1 LSIPSAVAAHRAARG
16 TNLLSALLVT
26 LSVVGCAPANNPPAS
41 SDATETSTVTNLTTS
56 AVSEA
61 GAATEAASATPRES
75 ATATP
80 SAPAAAPAPP
90 AAEPAA
96 AATPAAAPVGA
107 PSNKVLLGSGDLLT
121 GIPGEGPLT
130 VEQIR
135 TWLDNP
141 RNHETLEPELPLG
154 LAAGQASIKGLD
166 KNPLTRAKIELGRQ
180 LYFDGRLSSDGTI
193 SCASCHDPAEGFA
206 KHTQFGIG
214 VEGQQGGRN
223 SPVSYNRILSDL
235 QFWDGRAPSLEEQ
248 AKGPIQN
255 PIEMSNTHEKC
266 ITAVQG
272 NEGYRLQFEKIFG
285 GPVTIDGIAQAIAS
299 FERCLVSGP
308 SPFDFYEQLK
318 TFEGQDLDS
327 LKEDDPETYALYEKA
342 KAAADAAPMSE
353 SARRGRD
360 LFFGDKASC
369 TACHVGPNLTDE
381 KYHNLGVGMSA
392 ERPDLGRYEISK
404 VEAEKGA
411 FKTPTIRNVALS
423 APYMHDGSQKTL
435 EEVMAWYD
443 KGGHP
448 NQWLDTKIK
457 KLDLTDQEEQDIV
470 EFMKACTGE
479 FPKIEAARL
488 PQ

>member
-1 LSIPSAVAAHRAARG
+1 MICEKLMICRAAAARRAALG
-16 TNLLSALLVT
+16 TCLLFAPLAL
-26 LSVVGCAPANNPPAS
+26 LSVVGCAPATKPPAS
-41 SDATETSTVTNLTTS
+41 SDASDTS
-56 AVSEA
+56 AATEPTTAVTDA
-61 GAATEAASATPRES
+61 GAATEAASAKPSVS
-75 ATATP
+75 ATTT
-80 SAPAAAPAPP
+80 PAASPT
-90 AAEPAA
+90 AEPAA
-96 AATPAAAPVGA
+96 AS
-107 PSNKVLLGSGDLLT
+107 SNKVLLGSGDLLT

-135 TWLDNP
+135 VWLDNP
-141 RNHETLEPELPLG
+141 ANHETLDPELPLG
-154 LAAGQASIKGLD
+154 LAAGQAAIKGLD

-193 SCASCHDPAEGFA
+193 SCASCHHPDEGFA

-255 PIEMSNTHEKC
+255 PIEMASNHEAC
-266 ITAVQG
+266 VATVQG

-285 GPVTIDGIAQAIAS
+285 GPVTIDSIAQAIAS

-308 SPFDFYEQLK
+308 APFDFYEQLK
-318 TFEGQDLDS
+318 AFEGQDLDS

-342 KAAADAAPMSE
+342 KAAADAHPMSE

-360 LFFGDKASC
+360 LFFGEKASC

-381 KYHNLGVGMSA
+381 KYHNLGVGMAA
-392 ERPDLGRYEISK
+392 ETPDLGRFVISN

-448 NQWLDTKIK
+448 NQWLDTKVK

-470 EFMKACTGE
+470 EFMKACTGD
-479 FPKIEAARL
+479 FPKIETSRL

>member
-1 LSIPSAVAAHRAARG
+1 MVCEKFLIPGAAAARRAALR
-16 TNLLSALLVT
+16 TCLLCAPLT
-26 LSVVGCAPANNPPAS
+26 LMSVVGCAPANKPPAS
-41 SDATETSTVTNLTTS
+41 GDATDTSTVTHLTTS

-61 GAATEAASATPRES
+61 GSATEAASATPS
-75 ATATP
+75 APPATTATAT
-80 SAPAAAPAPP
+80 
-90 AAEPAA
+90 EPAA
-96 AATPAAAPVGA
+96 AAVPAAAA
-107 PSNKVLLGSGDLLT
+107 SNKVLLGSSDLLT
-121 GIPGEGPLT
+121 GVPGDGPLT

-135 TWLDNP
+135 AWLDNP
-141 RNHETLEPELPLG
+141 ANHQTLDPELPLG
-154 LAAGQASIKGLD
+154 LASGQAAIKGLD

-193 SCASCHDPAEGFA
+193 SCASCHHPAEGFA

-214 VEGQQGGRN
+214 VGGQQGGRN

-255 PIEMSNTHEKC
+255 PIEMANTHEKC
-266 ITAVQG
+266 IATVQG
-272 NEGYRLQFEKIFG
+272 IEGYRLQFEKIFG

-308 SPFDFYEQLK
+308 APFDFYEQLK
-318 TFEGQDLDS
+318 AFEGQDLDS

-381 KYHNLGVGMSA
+381 KYHNLGVGMAA
-392 ERPDLGRYEISK
+392 EQPDLGRFVISN

-448 NQWLDTKIK
+448 NQWLDPKVK

-479 FPKIEAARL
+479 FPKIETARL